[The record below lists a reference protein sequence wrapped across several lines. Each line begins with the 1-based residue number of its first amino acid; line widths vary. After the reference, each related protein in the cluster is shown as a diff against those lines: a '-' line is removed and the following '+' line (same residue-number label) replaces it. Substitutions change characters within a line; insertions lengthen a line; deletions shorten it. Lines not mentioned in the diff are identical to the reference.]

1 MNLIAKLCP
10 AEDILLAR
18 DIPNKTRLF
27 DEVARHFEQRHG
39 LPARESADGLN
50 AREAL
55 GSTGVGNG
63 VAIPHA
69 RITGLQ
75 NVVAAFIRPRMPIPF
90 DAPDRKPVSD
100 VLVLLVPEDAVQEHL
115 QVLAD
120 IAHLFSDR
128 RFREQ
133 LQRCATPAEVS
144 RIFSEWPSIT

>member
-1 MNLIAKLCP
+1 MNLIAQLCP

-18 DIPNKTRLF
+18 DIASKVKLF

-39 LPARESADGLN
+39 LPARDSVASLS

-69 RITGLQ
+69 RIAGLHK
-75 NVVAAFIRPRMPIPF
+75 VVAAFVRPKVPIPF

-100 VLVLLVPEDAVQEHL
+100 LLVLLVPEEALQEHL
-115 QVLAD
+115 QILAD
-120 IAHLFSDR
+120 IAYLFSDR

-133 LQRCATPAEVS
+133 LQLCVGPEDVS
-144 RIFSEWPSIT
+144 RIFRDWSSKE